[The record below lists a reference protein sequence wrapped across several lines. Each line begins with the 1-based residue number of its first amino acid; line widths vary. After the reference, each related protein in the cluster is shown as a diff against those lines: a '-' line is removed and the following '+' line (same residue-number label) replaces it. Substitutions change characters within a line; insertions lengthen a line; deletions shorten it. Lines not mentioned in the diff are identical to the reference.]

1 MTTWIKVARYHL
13 ADRISYTALPW
24 GLLAF
29 HFALIVAI
37 FKMAGPAMDVPGKVL
52 HDQAFNLVVIY
63 VVFLV
68 LGLLAVLR
76 SLPFGLA
83 LSVSR
88 RSYYAGTAALAVAL
102 AAVYGLGLAMLQAI
116 ERATGGWGMG
126 LHFFRIPYILDGP
139 WYLTWL
145 TSFVGLGLMF
155 IYGMWWGLVY
165 RRWNLAGLLAFGAA
179 QIIVV
184 SGGVIIASQVHGWP
198 AIGRF
203 LITLSATG
211 LTGLLAALAAVLL
224 AGALTTIRRVTV

>member
-88 RSYYAGTAALAVAL
+88 RSYYAGTAALAAAL
-102 AAVYGLGLAMLQAI
+102 AAVYGLGLAVLQAI
-116 ERATGGWGMG
+116 ERATLGWGMG

-155 IYGMWWGLVY
+155 IYGMWWGLIY
-165 RRWNLAGLLAFGAA
+165 RRSNLAGLLAFGAA

>member
-13 ADRISYTALPW
+13 VDRISYTALPW

-37 FKMAGPAMDVPGKVL
+37 FKMAAPTMDVPGRVL
-52 HDQAFNLVVIY
+52 YNQAFNLVVIY
-63 VVFLV
+63 VVFLI
-68 LGLLAVLR
+68 LGLLAVVR
-76 SLPFGLA
+76 SLPFALA

-102 AAVYGLGLAMLQAI
+102 AAVYGLALAALQAI
-116 ERATGGWGMG
+116 ERATGGWGMD

-155 IYGMWWGLVY
+155 IYGMWWGLAY
-165 RRWNLAGLLAFGAA
+165 RRRNLVGLLAFGAA

-184 SGGVIIASQVHGWP
+184 TGGVIIASQVHGWP

-203 LITLSATG
+203 LVTLSATG
-211 LTGLLAALAAVLL
+211 FTGLLAALAAVLL

>member
-13 ADRISYTALPW
+13 IDRISYTTGPW

-37 FKMAGPAMDVPGKVL
+37 FKMAGPTTDVPGKVL

-63 VVFLV
+63 VFFLV
-68 LGLLAVLR
+68 VGALSIFR

-83 LSVSR
+83 LTASR
-88 RSYYAGTAALAVAL
+88 RSYYAGTTLLAVVL
-102 AAVYGLGLAMLQAI
+102 AAVYGLALALLQAI
-116 ERATGGWGMG
+116 ERATGGWGMD

-145 TSFVGLGLMF
+145 TSFVGLNLMF

-165 RRWNLAGLLAFGAA
+165 RRWNLVGLLAFGAA

-184 SGGVIIASQVHGWP
+184 TGGVIIASQVHAWP

-203 LITLSATG
+203 LITLSAAG
-211 LTGLLAALAAVLL
+211 LSGLLAVLAVALL
-224 AGALTTIRRVTV
+224 AGGYTTMRRVTV

>member
-13 ADRISYTALPW
+13 VDRISYTALPW

-37 FKMAGPAMDVPGKVL
+37 FKMAGPAVDVPGKVL

-76 SLPFGLA
+76 SLPFGMA

-102 AAVYGLGLAMLQAI
+102 AAVYGLGLAVLQAI
-116 ERATGGWGMG
+116 ERATGGWAMG

-155 IYGMWWGLVY
+155 ICGMWWGLVY

>member
-13 ADRISYTALPW
+13 VDRLSYTAAPCC
-24 GLLAF
+24 LLAF

-37 FKMAGPAMDVPGKVL
+37 FKMAGPTMDAPGGVL

-63 VVFLV
+63 VCFMI
-68 LGLLAVLR
+68 LGLLAIVR

-83 LSVSR
+83 MDVSR

-102 AAVYGLGLAMLQAI
+102 AAVYGLALTVLQAI
-116 ERATGGWGMG
+116 ERATGGWGMD
-126 LHFFRIPYILDGP
+126 LHFFRIPYVLDGP

-145 TSFVGLGLMF
+145 TSFVGLSLMF
-155 IYGMWWGLVY
+155 IYGMWWGLAY
-165 RRWNLAGLLAFGAA
+165 RRWNLVGLLAFGAA

-184 SGGVIIASQVHGWP
+184 TGGVIIASQVHAWP

-224 AGALTTIRRVTV
+224 AGGLSTVRRVTV

>member
-13 ADRISYTALPW
+13 VDRISYTALPW

-37 FKMAGPAMDVPGKVL
+37 FKMAGPAVDVPGKVL

-76 SLPFGLA
+76 SLPFGMA

-102 AAVYGLGLAMLQAI
+102 AAVYGLGLAVLQAI

-155 IYGMWWGLVY
+155 IYGMWWGLIY
-165 RRWNLAGLLAFGAA
+165 RRSNLAGLLAFGAA

>member
-1 MTTWIKVARYHL
+1 MTTWMKV
-13 ADRISYTALPW
+13 
-24 GLLAF
+24 
-29 HFALIVAI
+29 
-37 FKMAGPAMDVPGKVL
+37 
-52 HDQAFNLVVIY
+52 
-63 VVFLV
+63 
-68 LGLLAVLR
+68 VLR
-76 SLPFGLA
+76 SLPFGMA

-102 AAVYGLGLAMLQAI
+102 AAVYGLGLAVLQAI

-145 TSFVGLGLMF
+145 TSFAGLGLMF

-165 RRWNLAGLLAFGAA
+165 RRRNLAGLLAFGAA

-184 SGGVIIASQVHGWP
+184 TGGVIIASQVHGWP

-211 LTGLLAALAAVLL
+211 LTGLLAVLL

>member
-102 AAVYGLGLAMLQAI
+102 AAVYGLGLAVLQAI

-155 IYGMWWGLVY
+155 IYGMWWGLIY
-165 RRWNLAGLLAFGAA
+165 RRSNLAGLLAFGAA